1 MANLP
6 VPTEGFSAG
15 SIGSSSFLGMAQ
27 TIQVTWKTSYNS
39 ALRKVYDFLYSCRNP
54 LSSLLP
60 NTHSTGYLN
69 LSSMLAQFQPC
80 LSLTRSQEAHAIG
93 SVTSWGKDPLR

>member
-80 LSLTRSQEAHAIG
+80 LLDKISRSPCHWL
-93 SVTSWGKDPLR
+93 SYFLGKRPT